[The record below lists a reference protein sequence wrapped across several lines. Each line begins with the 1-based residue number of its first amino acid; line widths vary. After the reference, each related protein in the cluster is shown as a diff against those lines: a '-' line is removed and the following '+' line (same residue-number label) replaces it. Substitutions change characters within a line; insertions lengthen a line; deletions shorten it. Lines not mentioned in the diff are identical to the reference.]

1 MLKINLVLIFYI
13 MLLTFMVSP
22 DVIVKRDP
30 KNNVYT
36 DTIFRSLVA
45 GLIFAVT
52 YGFVERMSKCI

>member
-52 YGFVERMSKCI
+52 YGFVVRMSKCI